1 MSSSSYRS
9 FITRES
15 FEDIQILD
23 MKNLMRIPADIEPY
37 YLGAALKMEKP
48 MKSKQMVLEWLRTKK
63 IGILLNYSSEWKRGV
78 SPFVKEN
85 LNDFRPLI
93 GSGRQL
99 GDLTLW
105 DNRRNVCTLLIEV
118 ISDKDPQPHSFTY

>member
-1 MSSSSYRS
+1 MSSSSFRS

-15 FEDIQILD
+15 FEDIQILA

-78 SPFVKEN
+78 SPFVKEK
-85 LNDFRPLI
+85 F
-93 GSGRQL
+93 
-99 GDLTLW
+99 
-105 DNRRNVCTLLIEV
+105 
-118 ISDKDPQPHSFTY
+118 K

>member
-1 MSSSSYRS
+1 MRLDKGWVSAQRFSTRYQTSLSSSTIICFVPIQMSSSSSRS

-15 FEDIQILD
+15 FEDIQILA
-23 MKNLMRIPADIEPY
+23 MKNLMRVPADIEPY

-78 SPFVKEN
+78 SPFVKEK
-85 LNDFRPLI
+85 F
-93 GSGRQL
+93 
-99 GDLTLW
+99 
-105 DNRRNVCTLLIEV
+105 
-118 ISDKDPQPHSFTY
+118 K